1 MFDAHCNETS
11 FVNLSLLALVYI
23 SGKEMS
29 RAFVCGNKKAPD
41 GAEKTGLVRI
51 TTPNLKK
58 IKEALACHN
67 TIVQILN
74 EYDIPL
80 DCPPDKLP
88 GSPEVKLVNSL
99 SVRQVILTEDQK
111 ALAELMYRDGQ
122 TMSAIAKVFGCHYTT
137 IGRILRRRKVPI
149 REKP

>member
-1 MFDAHCNETS
+1 MK
-11 FVNLSLLALVYI
+11 I
-23 SGKEMS
+23 
-29 RAFVCGNKKAPD
+29 
-41 GAEKTGLVRI
+41 EKRRRGYKVRGGVVRI